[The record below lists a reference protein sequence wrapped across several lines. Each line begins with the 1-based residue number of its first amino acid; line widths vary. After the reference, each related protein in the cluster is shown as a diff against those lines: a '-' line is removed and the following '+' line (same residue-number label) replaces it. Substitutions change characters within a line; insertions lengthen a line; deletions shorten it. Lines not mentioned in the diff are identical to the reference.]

1 MIEVVSIFAANTT
14 QIQPHTELR
23 VDGQMEK
30 PDGSM
35 RMRCGMRELV
45 SCIASYHHLLR
56 SFGKSMLAVTP
67 ECPRPIG

>member
-1 MIEVVSIFAANTT
+1 
-14 QIQPHTELR
+14 
-23 VDGQMEK
+23 MEK

-67 ECPRPIG
+67 ECPRPVG